1 MMYAFTTGE
10 QLLSLCTQY
19 CLPIYGI
26 MLLREQELFGRSED
40 MSRAQMR
47 EVWAV
52 MERAATQGIEQTN
65 ISMGGL
71 AGDEAK
77 KLYHNPNPLL
87 GQTATRAAAIAMAI
101 GEVSASMGRIVAS
114 PTAGSSGV
122 LPGVLAQRSYDE
134 QTIVNALFTASAVG
148 LLIQTNASVSGA
160 ECGCQAEIGAA
171 SAMAAAALVEIH
183 SGSPAFALSAA
194 ANALQNLM
202 GLVCDPVAG
211 LVEIPCIKRN
221 GIGAINAMLCADMA
235 LSGITTLIPFDQT
248 VSALYEVGQS
258 LPRSLRESAQGGIA
272 NTPCAKDLEKHI
284 FEKEPVF
291 LNDLGR

>member
-1 MMYAFTTGE
+1 MMYAFSTGE

-19 CLPIYGI
+19 SLSISSI
-26 MLLREQELFGRSED
+26 MLLRERELFGRSEEQ
-40 MSRAQMR
+40 SRFQMR
-47 EVWAV
+47 DVWAV
-52 MERAATQGIEQTN
+52 MEHAAKQGIEMTN

-77 KLYHNPNPLL
+77 KLYRNPNTLL
-87 GQTATRAAAIAMAI
+87 GQSASRAAAIAMSI

-122 LPGVLAQRSYDE
+122 LPGVLYERGYGEDA
-134 QTIVNALFTASAVG
+134 IVNALFTASAVG

-171 SAMAAAALVEIH
+171 SAMAAAALVEVGG
-183 SGSPAFALSAA
+183 GSPEYALSAS

-211 LVEIPCIKRN
+211 LVEVPCIKRN

-248 VSALYEVGQS
+248 VSALYEVGRS

-272 NTPCAKDLEKHI
+272 NTPCAKALERAFIAK
-284 FEKEPVF
+284 P
-291 LNDLGR
+291 